1 MHDLLSQRLLLK
13 VLDKL
18 KIQNKLSVSYVYT
31 NIKKIYIIYSSYI
44 GIL

>member
-31 NIKKIYIIYSSYI
+31 NIKKIYIIYSS
-44 GIL
+44 

>member
-31 NIKKIYIIYSSYI
+31 NIKKIYIKYSS
-44 GIL
+44 